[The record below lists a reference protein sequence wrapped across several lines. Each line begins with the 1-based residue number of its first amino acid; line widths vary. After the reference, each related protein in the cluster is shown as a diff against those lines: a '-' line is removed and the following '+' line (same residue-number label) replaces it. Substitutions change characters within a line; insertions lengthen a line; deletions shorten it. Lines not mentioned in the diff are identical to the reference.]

1 MKFKTFLALFITGGL
16 VLSVVVIGSCVWLLR
31 QPARQDVV
39 SRPVVSPPPAS
50 PSLPAPTNTSGLR
63 PVDRDLLEALRRPAT
78 SDRIKDAF
86 PGRPYKITIYCDNPG
101 GGWNRAKI
109 DLNRNNRWDEKITIV
124 NGEPTKRQVA
134 SRDDENYDLE
144 YRWRGGQWVAK

>member
-1 MKFKTFLALFITGGL
+1 MKFKTFLALVITGGL
-16 VLSVVVIGSCVWLLR
+16 VLSAVVIGSCVWLLR

-39 SRPVVSPPPAS
+39 SRPVVSQPPV
-50 PSLPAPTNTSGLR
+50 LPAPTTTGSLR
-63 PVDRDLLEALRRPAT
+63 PVDRDLLEALRRPVT

-86 PGRPYKITIYCDNPG
+86 PGRPYKIALYCDNPG

-134 SRDDENYDLE
+134 SRDDESYDLE

>member
-1 MKFKTFLALFITGGL
+1 MKFKTFLALVITGGL
-16 VLSVVVIGSCVWLLR
+16 MLSAVVVGSCIWLFR
-31 QPARQDVV
+31 QPARKPGQEVA
-39 SRPVVSPPPAS
+39 SQPSLPSS
-50 PSLPAPTNTSGLR
+50 PSLPAPSATGDLR
-63 PVDRDLLEALRRPAT
+63 PVDRDLLEALRRPVT
-78 SDRIKDAF
+78 GDRIKDAF
-86 PGRPYKITIYCDNPG
+86 PGRPYKITLYCDNPG
-101 GGWNRAKI
+101 AGWNRAKI